1 MSSERTPLIYPEGP
15 SPARRRLLVAATM
28 LTSFLAMLDLTI
40 VATCVPTIAF
50 EFGAF
55 DCESWI
61 GTSYLW
67 SNVTFTPLY
76 ARLSDA
82 IGRRTA
88 QLQAASLFNLGT
100 LACGLAPSFTGLT
113 VARFLAGIG
122 GGGASTIASIVLSES
137 LPPQDRGFY
146 QGLGFAVFVAG
157 MGSAAPS
164 ADGSP
169 RPGDSGLHSTPKFP
183 SQSLVSMVFEIV
195 FDESLSRAGAHI
207 LPNSAAMTLSA
218 PIMGYLV
225 KRTRRYKWLTVT
237 CCAGAGRRHG
247 PPLGM
252 GTGVGSGGAMAR
264 SRAYMGAGFSSLL
277 TLTLKSQ
284 IAVATG
290 FVFVFRSLGQVFGV
304 GVSGAAFQ
312 ASIAAELRKRFSD
325 PKVPHSRL
333 WLTPQLIDALR
344 SVSKTINRFPAP
356 GGALAVAA
364 YGAALRNTFLF
375 DLAGAVA
382 VFVASLFI
390 PDLEIID
397 DGGKVAEGA
406 VAGD

>member
-1 MSSERTPLIYPEGP
+1 
-15 SPARRRLLVAATM
+15 
-28 LTSFLAMLDLTI
+28 
-40 VATCVPTIAF
+40 
-50 EFGAF
+50 
-55 DCESWI
+55 
-61 GTSYLW
+61 
-67 SNVTFTPLY
+67 
-76 ARLSDA
+76 
-82 IGRRTA
+82 
-88 QLQAASLFNLGT
+88 
-100 LACGLAPSFTGLT
+100 
-113 VARFLAGIG
+113 
-122 GGGASTIASIVLSES
+122 
-137 LPPQDRGFY
+137 
-146 QGLGFAVFVAG
+146 
-157 MGSAAPS
+157 
-164 ADGSP
+164 
-169 RPGDSGLHSTPKFP
+169 
-183 SQSLVSMVFEIV
+183 MVFEIV

>member
-28 LTSFLAMLDLTI
+28 LTSFLAMLDLTT
-40 VATCVPTIAF
+40 TCVPTIAF

-183 SQSLVSMVFEIV
+183 SQSLVS
-195 FDESLSRAGAHI
+195 SL
-207 LPNSAAMTLSA
+207 AASQ
-218 PIMGYLV
+218 YH
-225 KRTRRYKWLTVT
+225 KTRRGDTAPTPSPKSTSL
-237 CCAGAGRRHG
+237 AAQLL
-247 PPLGM
+247 PL
-252 GTGVGSGGAMAR
+252 
-264 SRAYMGAGFSSLL
+264 
-277 TLTLKSQ
+277 
-284 IAVATG
+284 
-290 FVFVFRSLGQVFGV
+290 
-304 GVSGAAFQ
+304 
-312 ASIAAELRKRFSD
+312 
-325 PKVPHSRL
+325 H
-333 WLTPQLIDALR
+333 
-344 SVSKTINRFPAP
+344 RFPAP
-356 GGALAVAA
+356 RPPKEQRGHSYA
-364 YGAALRNTFLF
+364 
-375 DLAGAVA
+375 
-382 VFVASLFI
+382 
-390 PDLEIID
+390 P
-397 DGGKVAEGA
+397 
-406 VAGD
+406 